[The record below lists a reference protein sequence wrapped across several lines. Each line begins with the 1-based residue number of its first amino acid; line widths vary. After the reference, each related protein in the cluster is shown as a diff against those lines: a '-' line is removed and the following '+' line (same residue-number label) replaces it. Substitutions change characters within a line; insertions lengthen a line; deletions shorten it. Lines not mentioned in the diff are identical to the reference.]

1 MKQLDPELSSAKD
14 EERKEKKR
22 KREKERTSEN
32 ESKKAPLVM
41 KIPKDV
47 LHQKKRKESKD
58 KPRDERKEK
67 KRPKVDYPP
76 PPQRYARLEFFRP
89 LFLTY

>member
-1 MKQLDPELSSAKD
+1 MVRSN
-14 EERKEKKR
+14 EKIII
-22 KREKERTSEN
+22 N
-32 ESKKAPLVM
+32 QYFIIESKKAPLVM

-67 KRPKVDYPP
+67 KRPKIDYPP
-76 PPQRYARLEFFRP
+76 PPTHQRFFR
-89 LFLTY
+89 FKCF